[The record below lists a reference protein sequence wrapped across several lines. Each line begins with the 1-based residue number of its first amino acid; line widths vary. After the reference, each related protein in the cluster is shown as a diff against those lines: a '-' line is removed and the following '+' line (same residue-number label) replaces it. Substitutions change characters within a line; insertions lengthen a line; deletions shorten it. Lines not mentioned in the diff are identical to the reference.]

1 MLVKSRREEDW
12 HTRPD
17 LNGNF
22 KLMNHKLPA
31 LGCIITMPIHD
42 KRDHSTE
49 AIVLTIHMTGTAHLS
64 ALVEAKGSKRE
75 ECWAESSQSMDY
87 VEYFD
92 VAVMHSREMFLED
105 GYVVK
110 SSERL
115 AFRGTVRMR
124 TVEKVA
130 DNSKLVLDALR
141 ELLVPEPI
149 L

>member
-1 MLVKSRREEDW
+1 
-12 HTRPD
+12 
-17 LNGNF
+17 
-22 KLMNHKLPA
+22 
-31 LGCIITMPIHD
+31 
-42 KRDHSTE
+42 
-49 AIVLTIHMTGTAHLS
+49 MTGTAHLS